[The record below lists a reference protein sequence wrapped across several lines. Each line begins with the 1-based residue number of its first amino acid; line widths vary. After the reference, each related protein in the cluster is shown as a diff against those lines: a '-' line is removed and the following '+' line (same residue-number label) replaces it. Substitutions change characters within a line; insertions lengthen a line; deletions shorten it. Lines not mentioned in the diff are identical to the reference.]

1 MKRRDFLKTTCVGVS
16 ALTFSS
22 CATPSKRKPNII
34 YILADD
40 LGYGDLGCFGQQRI
54 KTPNIDKMCAEG
66 QKFTQHYAG
75 STVCA
80 PSRCVLMTGL
90 HTGHAYIRGNSK
102 NSMRQQ
108 DVTIAEKLKA
118 AGYTNGLL
126 GKWGLGQEGSDGVP
140 TKKGFDYFFGYLDQS
155 MAHNYY
161 PHFLVRNEER
171 VPLKNVVPK
180 PGPHNQGVATE
191 KVEYSHDLVAEE
203 SLQFIEKNKN
213 RPFFLY
219 LALTIP
225 HANNEGRE
233 KGMEVPGYGEYAD
246 MDWPEAQKGH
256 AAMISRM
263 DKDIGRLM
271 DKLKE
276 LGLDEDTFVFFTSD
290 NGPHREGGNDP
301 DFNNS
306 NGPLRGLKRDLY
318 EGGIRVPT
326 IARWPGQIKAGTSSD
341 LISAFWDFFPT
352 ACNIAGVET
361 PSGLDGLSMLPTM
374 LGKETSQEK
383 HEYLYWEF
391 HERNKKIGVRF
402 GDWKVIKFVNDGHVE
417 AYNLKDDLAE
427 QNDVAAEK
435 PEIMEKGL
443 AYMKTART
451 TSEIDIW
458 EF

>member
-1 MKRRDFLKTTCVGVS
+1 MDRRDFIKTTGT
-16 ALTFSS
+16 AAFGLAFAG
-22 CATPSKRKPNII
+22 CAKTPKRKPNII

-40 LGYGDLGCFGQQRI
+40 LGYGDLGCFGQLRI
-54 KTPNIDKMCAEG
+54 KTPNLDKLCAEG
-66 QKFTQHYAG
+66 EKFTQHYAG

-102 NSMRQQ
+102 NSIRKQ
-108 DVTIAEKLKA
+108 DLTIAEKLKE
-118 AGYTNGLL
+118 AGYTTGLI

-161 PHFLVRNEER
+161 PHFLIRNEER
-171 VPLKNVVPK
+171 VPLKNVVPET
-180 PGPHNQGVATE
+180 GPYNQGVATE
-191 KVEYSHDLVAEE
+191 KIEYSHDLFAAE
-203 SLQFIEKNKN
+203 SLQFVEKNKDN
-213 RPFFLY
+213 TFFLY

-225 HANNEGRE
+225 HANNEARE
-233 KGMEVPGYGEYAD
+233 KGMEVPDYGEYAD
-246 MDWPEAQKGH
+246 MDWPEPQKGH

-263 DKDIGRLM
+263 DKDVGRLM
-271 DKLKE
+271 AKIKE
-276 LGLDEDTFVFFTSD
+276 LGIDKDTFVFFTSD
-290 NGPHREGGNDP
+290 NGPHQEGGNDP

-306 NGPLRGLKRDLY
+306 NGPLRGIKRDLY

-326 IARWPGQIKAGTSSD
+326 FARWPGHIKAGTTSD

-352 ACNIAGVET
+352 ACDLAGVAT
-361 PSGLDGLSMLPTM
+361 PKGLDGLSMLPSM
-374 LGKETSQEK
+374 LGKDKNQQK
-383 HEYLYWEF
+383 HIYLYWEF

-402 GDWKVIKFVNDGHVE
+402 GDWKVIKFVNDGHIE
-417 AYNLKDDLAE
+417 AYNLKDDLGE
-427 QNDVAAEK
+427 QNNVAAEK
-435 PEIMEKGL
+435 PDIVEQGL

-451 TSEIDIW
+451 PSEIKIW